1 MNGCDSPWNECRLIG
16 RARIKLIQSFLGNIV
31 MFLRELM
38 SLLFDCGLD
47 LGDNKKCSGFP
58 SILIPGWGGLGRASQ
73 SASSQ
78 QAISQQPAVSLQ
90 PTSSEPA
97 SQPVSSR
104 MFIFPVLISG
114 FYSSRWISVFTLRVF
129 HGFISHQDS
138 GQGFKLRFP
147 SFKIQT
153 KIQVRVSSC
162 NFQV

>member
-58 SILIPGWGGLGRASQ
+58 SILIPGWGGVGRASQ
-73 SASSQ
+73 SGSSQQASSQ
-78 QAISQQPAVSLQ
+78 QPAGSLQ

-97 SQPVSSR
+97 SQPASSR
-104 MFIFPVLISG
+104 MFRFQVLISG
-114 FYSSRWISVFTLRVF
+114 FYFSLWISVFTLRVF
-129 HGFISHQDS
+129 HGLISHQDWWVACMLGCS
-138 GQGFKLRFP
+138 ASQLFL
-147 SFKIQT
+147 
-153 KIQVRVSSC
+153 
-162 NFQV
+162 